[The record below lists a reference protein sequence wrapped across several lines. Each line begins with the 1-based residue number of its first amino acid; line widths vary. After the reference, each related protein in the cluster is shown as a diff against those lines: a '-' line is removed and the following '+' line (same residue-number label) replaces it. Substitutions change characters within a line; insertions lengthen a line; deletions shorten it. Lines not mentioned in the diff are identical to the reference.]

1 MGSGDTGSLA
11 IQPGEEWYFSSSV
24 CPVAAGCPRETAG
37 RPSLKMGPFE
47 GNPDS
52 YGEARNSVPVTP
64 KSVQLKAIHV
74 LTHIA
79 IEKDMEVNVT
89 GVSCCTSLGHRIQDP
104 RALFI
109 CLFLMV
115 YNMFYVYNVIFQLLH
130 TLERAHHQKFSF
142 HLSSYN

>member
-37 RPSLKMGPFE
+37 RTSLKMGPFE

-52 YGEARNSVPVTP
+52 YGEARNSVPVTH
-64 KSVQLKAIHV
+64 KSVQLKAIHM

-79 IEKDMEVNVT
+79 IVKDMEVNVT
-89 GVSCCTSLGHRIQDP
+89 AAQAWGTGSKTLGP
-104 RALFI
+104 CLFV
-109 CLFLMV
+109 CLFLMA

-130 TLERAHHQKFSF
+130 TLEQSHCQKFSF
-142 HLSSYN
+142 HLSYS